1 MDVKIVKIRELLEM
15 KKEKYPNIASVWTK
29 YLDQQIL
36 SLETSLQN
44 AEDIFKNMENNSQE
58 DLPMHSIALLYLLSK
73 NRN

>member
-1 MDVKIVKIRELLEM
+1 MDVKIVKIRELFEM

-44 AEDIFKNMENNSQE
+44 AEYIFKNIENNSQE
-58 DLPMHSIALLYLLSK
+58 DLPMHSIALLYLL